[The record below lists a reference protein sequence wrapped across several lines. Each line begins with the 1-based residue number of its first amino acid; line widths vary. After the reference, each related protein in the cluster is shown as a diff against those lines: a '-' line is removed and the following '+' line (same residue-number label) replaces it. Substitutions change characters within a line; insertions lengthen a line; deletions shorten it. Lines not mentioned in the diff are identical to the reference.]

1 MRVCHDGCGVEDTE
15 SIVRFRAFRFSFIDF
30 GSWWCWVVTVR
41 KRRRPNFGRR
51 FAPFMLFRES
61 LVVNA
66 KALTRNHFEAFIS
79 NGGSAAIAGA
89 PPFANRST
97 QLTEESFF
105 IKFPKETDSIRQKQ
119 TSGAKKLRLGQLDTC
134 QHEPPSK
141 VYRTRR
147 FYRF

>member
-1 MRVCHDGCGVEDTE
+1 
-15 SIVRFRAFRFSFIDF
+15 
-30 GSWWCWVVTVR
+30 
-41 KRRRPNFGRR
+41 
-51 FAPFMLFRES
+51 MLFRES

-119 TSGAKKLRLGQLDTC
+119 TSGAKSCVWANWTLASTNHLQRSTVRADFTGSEGSQQILACFENEVFAHRDRESYISLLGIDI
-134 QHEPPSK
+134 PSE
-141 VYRTRR
+141 
-147 FYRF
+147 